1 MPQASASALITDR
14 GQRVLLRLQGRFYN
28 LSHQEL
34 RGLLGLPEGAPGLG
48 ISIEGDTL
56 RFEFPADQQTIEM
69 TAGQWS
75 RRLAKQMTSGT
86 EATVSPSRRAGSP
99 LRTARR

>member
-1 MPQASASALITDR
+1 MPQASPSALITDNGR
-14 GQRVLLRLQGRFYN
+14 RVLLRLQGRFYD

-34 RGLLGLPEGAPGLG
+34 RVLLGLPEGSPGLG

-56 RFEFPADQQTIEM
+56 RFEFLGDQQTIEM
-69 TAGQWS
+69 TAGQLS

-86 EATVSPSRRAGSP
+86 
-99 LRTARR
+99 